1 MNREGVE
8 QHHPGKIES
17 FHPSGQS
24 IQEHTGRFS
33 IFEKHLE
40 CALIVQATEEVVG
53 QPALWNLEKT
63 KVCRNLGPAQV
74 LTIVLSLFK
83 ASPHILRTSCTTTKK
98 CLPQKN
104 YLPDTMTPPPLL
116 GVAGGQGSRFNL
128 ADLSRTK
135 CSCCILETHNSIVV
149 NFLVFDCTFTTLR
162 YSCCGRRQGK
172 EGCKKKWACC
182 RSKSY
187 FRYQHHIH

>member
-1 MNREGVE
+1 MKPCRILNREGVE

-33 IFEKHLE
+33 IFEKHLK
-40 CALIVQATEEVVG
+40 CVLIVQATEEVVG

-83 ASPHILRTSCTTTKK
+83 ASPHILRTSCTTIKK

-104 YLPDTMTPPPLL
+104 YLPEMVSNIEKIGQITFLTPRPHPL
-116 GVAGGQGSRFNL
+116 F
-128 ADLSRTK
+128 
-135 CSCCILETHNSIVV
+135 
-149 NFLVFDCTFTTLR
+149 
-162 YSCCGRRQGK
+162 
-172 EGCKKKWACC
+172 
-182 RSKSY
+182 
-187 FRYQHHIH
+187 